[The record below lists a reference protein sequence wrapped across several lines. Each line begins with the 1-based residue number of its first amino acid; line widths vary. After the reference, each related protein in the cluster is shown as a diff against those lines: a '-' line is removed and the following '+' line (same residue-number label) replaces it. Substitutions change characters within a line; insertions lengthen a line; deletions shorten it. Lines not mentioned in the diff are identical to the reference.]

1 MDSPSH
7 FQFDPPRDYDARRS
21 PHAAASGRSP
31 FPRSPSSFDH
41 GFVGYPQQQHHQHH
55 QARYSNE
62 ADSNN
67 DDDDDDGPDPIAAGL
82 GESPVSDEIVTE
94 APAPRFRLT
103 TLDVVCLVL
112 NRMIGSGIFMTPHKV
127 MAQTKST
134 GVSLLFW
141 FAGVLYALAGMH
153 IYIEYGLNV
162 PRVLFGGREQSV
174 PRSGGDLNYVR
185 ENGCPFPFF
194 SLSLRTS

>member
-1 MDSPSH
+1 MDSHIGRFPFDRRDDVDH
-7 FQFDPPRDYDARRS
+7 F
-21 PHAAASGRSP
+21 HL
-31 FPRSPSSFDH
+31 
-41 GFVGYPQQQHHQHH
+41 HQH
-55 QARYSNE
+55 QARVNPSRCSDE
-62 ADSNN
+62 ANNSRNN
-67 DDDDDDGPDPIAAGL
+67 DDDDDDDDDDYVDPIARGL

-94 APAPRFRLT
+94 APAARFRLT

-127 MAQTKST
+127 MAQTQST

-162 PRVLFGGREQSV
+162 PRVFFGGREQSV
-174 PRSGGDLNYVR
+174 PRSGGDLNYVSTYLGSHQVPSSIR
-185 ENGCPFPFF
+185 CI
-194 SLSLRTS
+194 SYCKSMAMYI

>member
-1 MDSPSH
+1 MDSGRFH
-7 FQFDPPRDYDARRS
+7 FDHRDDLRDDHSQGGGHTARR
-21 PHAAASGRSP
+21 P
-31 FPRSPSSFDH
+31 FPSPSAEYQPSRCSD
-41 GFVGYPQQQHHQHH
+41 
-55 QARYSNE
+55 E
-62 ADSNN
+62 DSN
-67 DDDDDDGPDPIAAGL
+67 DDPIARGL
-82 GESPVSDEIVTE
+82 GESPVSDEIVTD

-127 MAQTKST
+127 MAQTQSP

-162 PRVLFGGREQSV
+162 PRVFFAGKEQSV

-185 ENGCPFPFF
+185 ACPLFKLTLIPCVFV
-194 SLSLRTS
+194 

>member
-1 MDSPSH
+1 MDPGRFQPDHRDDRRNGSGLFASPSY
-7 FQFDPPRDYDARRS
+7 QRP
-21 PHAAASGRSP
+21 
-31 FPRSPSSFDH
+31 
-41 GFVGYPQQQHHQHH
+41 
-55 QARYSNE
+55 RYSDE
-62 ADSNN
+62 DST
-67 DDDDDDGPDPIAAGL
+67 PDPIRIGL
-82 GESPVSDEIVTE
+82 EDSPVSDEIVTD

-162 PRVLFGGREQSV
+162 PRVFFAGKEQSV
-174 PRSGGDLNYVR
+174 PRSGGDLNYV
-185 ENGCPFPFF
+185 GAI
-194 SLSLRTS
+194 SHLG